1 MGFFDDVVPSGD
13 PGGRAEYEELRARRS
28 DSGFDGPPR
37 EWVLPAALP
46 WAVKLGAGPHAC
58 VALSGCGAGRTGSVW
73 ILCCF
78 CAVLTPGSGCVPRR
92 CTELAS
98 KTTISGTSTAA
109 AGTLR

>member
-58 VALSGCGAGRTGSVW
+58 VALERVRCWPDGFSLDLVLFLRRADSRVW
-73 ILCCF
+73 L
-78 CAVLTPGSGCVPRR
+78 R
-92 CTELAS
+92 
-98 KTTISGTSTAA
+98 AA
-109 AGTLR
+109 AVH